1 LIVVLLFAAVLYAL
15 NQTFQPFHGDGS
27 GSVQVTI
34 PENSDVS
41 EVAKLL
47 AAKGVIDSER
57 FFELNATISGE
68 RGKFRPGEY
77 TFKQGMT
84 NGAVIDQLTKLP
96 ESPKA
101 RPTVDVTL
109 VEGPSIKENSPVVAD
124 SKKVEGSYAKAA
136 DSAAVL
142 KRIRELG
149 APKGTKTAEGFL
161 FPATYTLPVES
172 PAADLVNQQLD
183 TFKERFGGVSMKY
196 AKSKKLSRYDVLIIA
211 SMVEREAQL
220 PRERKLV
227 AAVIYN
233 RLKQGMT
240 LGIDAT
246 TRYATNNWTKPIKQS
261 ELDKDDPYNTRLN
274 RGLPPTP
281 IGNPGLASIK
291 AAAAPSKKKY
301 LFYVRKPGKSGE
313 HAFSSTDAQFQRDV
327 AKYQASRDDG

>member
-1 LIVVLLFAAVLYAL
+1 MF
-15 NQTFQPFHGDGS
+15 
-27 GSVQVTI
+27 
-34 PENSDVS
+34 
-41 EVAKLL
+41 
-47 AAKGVIDSER
+47 
-57 FFELNATISGE
+57 
-68 RGKFRPGEY
+68 
-77 TFKQGMT
+77 
-84 NGAVIDQLTKLP
+84 P
-96 ESPKA
+96 ESRKA

-109 VEGPSIKENSPVVAD
+109 VEGPSIKENSPVVAE

-161 FPATYTLPVES
+161 FPATYTLPIAS
-172 PAADLVNQQLD
+172 PASELVSHQLD
-183 TFKERFGGVSMKY
+183 AFEDNFKGVSMKY

-246 TRYATNNWTKPIKQS
+246 TRYATNNWQRPIKQS
-261 ELDKDDPYNTRLN
+261 ELDKDGPYNTRMN

-281 IGNPGLASIK
+281 IGNPGLASIE
-291 AAAAPSKKKY
+291 AAAKPSTKKY
-301 LFYVRKPGKSGE
+301 LYYVRKPGKSGE

-327 AKYQASRDDG
+327 EKYQQSRGG